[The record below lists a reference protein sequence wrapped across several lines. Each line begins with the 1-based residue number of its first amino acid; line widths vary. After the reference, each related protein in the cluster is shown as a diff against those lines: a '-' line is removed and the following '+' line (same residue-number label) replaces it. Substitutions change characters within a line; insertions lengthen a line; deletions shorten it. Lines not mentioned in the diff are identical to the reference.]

1 MSVAVVVVAL
11 DDGLLNHSLM
21 TVVRKEEVENESEQ
35 MNGYHFDV
43 KHRQRYYHWLVK
55 IGQLL
60 LLVQPLWVAVVYPE
74 IIQESLRVVT
84 MDDVDQDYVADVNDC
99 GWSDVQDD
107 EDGNSYDDDDKT
119 ANDKRDILIFHCEF
133 SSERGP
139 SL

>member
-1 MSVAVVVVAL
+1 MAL

-107 EDGNSYDDDDKT
+107 ENGNSYDYDDD
-119 ANDKRDILIFHCEF
+119 DDDV
-133 SSERGP
+133 
-139 SL
+139 